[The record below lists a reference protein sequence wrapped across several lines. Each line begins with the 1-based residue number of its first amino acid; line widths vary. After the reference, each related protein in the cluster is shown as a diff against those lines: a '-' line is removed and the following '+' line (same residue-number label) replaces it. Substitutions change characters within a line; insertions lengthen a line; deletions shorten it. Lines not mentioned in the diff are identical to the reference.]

1 MIVMIDEC
9 FDLSLQVCR
18 EEVVLQQDAVFQG
31 LMPSLD
37 LTLSLRMIRRA
48 PDVAH
53 FFIAEPFRQL
63 ARDVAGAI
71 VR

>member
-1 MIVMIDEC
+1 
-9 FDLSLQVCR
+9 
-18 EEVVLQQDAVFQG
+18 

-37 LTLSLRMIRRA
+37 LTLSLRMIRRT

-53 FFIAEPFRQL
+53 FLIAEPFRQL

-71 VR
+71 VRY